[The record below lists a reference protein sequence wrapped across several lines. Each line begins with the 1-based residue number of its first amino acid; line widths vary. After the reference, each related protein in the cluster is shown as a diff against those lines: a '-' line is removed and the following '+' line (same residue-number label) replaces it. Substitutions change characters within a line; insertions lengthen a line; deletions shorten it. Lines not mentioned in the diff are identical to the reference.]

1 MAQATRIILIVLL
14 FGLLLYIDHQVVS
27 GHQPWLNQLIVL
39 QLYIIVIASAA
50 YFWGG
55 VGAGL
60 AFILV
65 LGSHLLLVYYYLGI
79 PFKHPQVQ
87 EILPLALLLF
97 NSIIVSGLILAK
109 EKQLSKSTDLAVQRQ
124 INEQHEQQRKLT
136 QTCEGMK
143 KDMLYLSSLII
154 NLAEFAKKVNL
165 AEFTETGFD
174 ESSSKENKRILAIV
188 KVTVDSLSR
197 FPNTE
202 FCAVYLFNPH
212 LNLLER
218 TGVAG
223 KPMHDPPPEKVQ
235 LGEGL
240 LGRVAETRQ
249 TMRYEWSSKENW
261 QTPAGK
267 TWLTEL
273 TFAIPI
279 LYQNQLHGAIYL
291 EKSGVEF
298 QDERLVSE
306 TIAGSIGMAL
316 QNAAI
321 FDRSQHMAITDGL
334 TKLCN
339 HEYFVIRLNEFYQ
352 AAKRYANALS
362 LIMIDI
368 DHFKHYND
376 TNGHPMGDIVLEE
389 VAHLIQVNT
398 RETDLAARYGGEEFA
413 LILQQTDLA
422 GATFVAEKICKAIE
436 EHHFHNEEK
445 QPNGNLTISVG
456 VATLTE
462 YTTTPEKLL
471 KDADEQLYTAKRTG
485 RNRVC
490 SQS

>member
-1 MAQATRIILIVLL
+1 MMQAIRIILIILL
-14 FGLLLYIDHQVVS
+14 FGLLIYIDYSVIS
-27 GHQPWLNQLIVL
+27 GHQPYINQVIAV
-39 QLYIIVIASAA
+39 QLYILIIAVALYS
-50 YFWGG
+50 WGR

-65 LGSHLLLVYYYLGI
+65 LAAHLLLVNNYLGI
-79 PFKHPQVQ
+79 SFTHPQVQ
-87 EILPLALLLF
+87 DIFPVTLLLF
-97 NSIIVSGLILAK
+97 NSLLISGLVIAK
-109 EKQLSKSTDLAVQRQ
+109 EKQLSKTTDLAIQRQ
-124 INEQHEQQRKLT
+124 LNEQYEQQRKLT
-136 QTCEGMK
+136 QTCESMK
-143 KDMLYLSSLII
+143 KDMLYHSSLII

-165 AEFTETGFD
+165 AEFMETGFD
-174 ESSSKENKRILAIV
+174 ESSKENKRLLAII
-188 KVTVDSLSR
+188 KVTVDALARS
-197 FPNTE
+197 PNTE
-202 FCAVYLFNPH
+202 FCSLYLFNPH
-212 LNLLER
+212 LNLLEQKGA
-218 TGVAG
+218 TG
-223 KPMHDPPPEKVQ
+223 KPLHDPPPEKVQ
-235 LGEGL
+235 FGEGL

-261 QTPAGK
+261 QTSTGK

-306 TIAGSIGMAL
+306 TIAGFVGMAL
-316 QNAAI
+316 QNATI
-321 FDRSQHMAITDGL
+321 FDRSQQMAITDGL
-334 TKLCN
+334 TKLGN
-339 HEYFVIRLNEFYQ
+339 HEYFLLRLNEFFQ
-352 AAKRYANALS
+352 AAKRYQNALS

-368 DHFKHYND
+368 DSFKHYND

-389 VAHLIQVNT
+389 VAHLIQINT

-422 GATFVAEKICKAIE
+422 GATFVAEKIRKAIE

-456 VATLTE
+456 VATLTD

-485 RNRVC
+485 RNKVC

>member
-1 MAQATRIILIVLL
+1 MAQTIRIILMVLL
-14 FGLLLYIDHQVVS
+14 FGLVFAVDYQVVS
-27 GHQPWLNQLIVL
+27 GHQLWLYQLIVL
-39 QLYIIVIASAA
+39 QLYILVIAGAV

-55 VGAGL
+55 IGAGL
-60 AFILV
+60 AVILV
-65 LGSHLLLVYYYLGI
+65 LVSHLLLVYHYLGI
-79 PFKHPQVQ
+79 SFKSPQIQ
-87 EILPLALLLF
+87 EIIPVALLVF
-97 NSIIVSGLILAK
+97 NAILVSGLILAK
-109 EKQLSKSTDLAVQRQ
+109 EKQLARTSNAAVQRQ
-124 INEQHEQQRKLT
+124 LNEQVEQQRKLT
-136 QTCEGMK
+136 QTCDSMK
-143 KDMLYLSSLII
+143 KDMLHLSSLII
-154 NLAEFAKKVNL
+154 NLADFAKKVNL
-165 AEFTETGFD
+165 AEFMETGFD
-174 ESSSKENKRILAIV
+174 ESSSKENKRVLAIV
-188 KVTVDSLSR
+188 KVTVDALVRS
-197 FPNTE
+197 PNTE
-202 FCAVYLFNPH
+202 YCSVYLFNPH
-212 LNLLER
+212 LNLLEQK
-218 TGVAG
+218 GVAG

-235 LGEGL
+235 FGEGL
-240 LGRVAETRQ
+240 LGRSAETRQ
-249 TMRYEWSSKENW
+249 TMRYEWSSKDTW
-261 QTPAGK
+261 QTASGK

-291 EKSGVEF
+291 EKSGIEF

-306 TIAGSIGMAL
+306 TIAGFIGMAL

-321 FDRSQHMAITDGL
+321 FDRSQQMAITDGL
-334 TKLCN
+334 TKLGN
-339 HEYFVIRLNEFYQ
+339 HEYFILRLNEFYQ
-352 AAKRYANALS
+352 AAKRYTNALS

-389 VAHLIQVNT
+389 VAHLIHTNT

-422 GATFVAEKICKAIE
+422 GATYVAEKIREAIA

-462 YTTTPEKLL
+462 LTTTPEKLL

-490 SQS
+490 SQ